1 MRSSVAQEKG
11 IDMVAYKFTIPSEIC
26 GKVESYIR
34 NKFRDD
40 KHVFIQAQF
49 DDEILLVADSRD
61 LCRGTRSEVAVICEY
76 ENVEY
81 KCDTLKDD

>member
-1 MRSSVAQEKG
+1 
-11 IDMVAYKFTIPSEIC
+11 MVAYKFTIPSEIC

-34 NKFRDD
+34 NKFKGD
-40 KHVFIQAQF
+40 KHVFIQTQF
-49 DDEILLVADSRD
+49 DDEILLVAESRD
-61 LCRGTRSEVAVICEY
+61 ACHGIRGEVAVICEY